1 MTADEGAKATPLVL
15 ASQSASRK
23 AMLSAAGVEFDARP
37 AHIDERALEAGL
49 RELSP
54 DQVAAALALA
64 KAQATSEA
72 HPGALVL
79 GSDSLAEA
87 GGRRFD
93 KPRSREEAADH
104 LRFFS
109 SKVLSLHSAAAL
121 VRDGECVWQDG
132 AVAHLHVNELSDGF
146 IDGYLDHEWPE
157 VAGCVGVFRIEARG
171 VQLFDKIEGDYFT
184 VLGMP
189 LLKVLGALRQLGQMP
204 S

>member
-1 MTADEGAKATPLVL
+1 MTGEPAGKRTSLVL

-23 AMLSAAGVEFDARP
+23 AMLTAAGIAFDARP

-49 RELSP
+49 GDASP
-54 DQVAAALALA
+54 EQIAAALALA
-64 KAQATSEA
+64 KAQATSA
-72 HPGALVL
+72 LQPSALVL

-93 KPRSREEAADH
+93 KPRSREEAAAH

-109 SKVLSLHSAAAL
+109 GKVLNLHSAAAL
-121 VRDGECVWQDG
+121 VRDRRCVWQEG
-132 AVAHLHVNELSDGF
+132 AVAHLHVNVLTDGF
-146 IDGYLDHEWPE
+146 IESYLEHEWPE
-157 VAGCVGVFRIEARG
+157 VSGCVGVFRIEGRG
-171 VQLFDKIEGDYFT
+171 VQLFERIEGDYFT

-189 LLKVLGALRQLGQMP
+189 LLKVLGALRHLGEMP